1 MRDSDFYDP
10 FEIMQRGF
18 LPSARIRDAARANAA
33 EFWNAQ
39 EKILE
44 AMENQASHWFQRR
57 HAGAQAA
64 LTTAQQMCQADTQL
78 DALREYQKWAAGAF
92 ERLMQDGLECQKQM
106 LAMSRL
112 FAQPLVSGEARMA
125 DAASAEARQRVPARP
140 RAA

>member
-1 MRDSDFYDP
+1 MRDADFYDP

-18 LPSARIRDAARANAA
+18 LPSARLRDAARANAA

-44 AMENQASHWFQRR
+44 TMQDQATRWFQRR

-64 LTTAQQMCQADTQL
+64 LASAQQMCGADSQL
-78 DALREYQKWAAGAF
+78 DAFREYQKWAAGAF
-92 ERLMQDGLECQKQM
+92 ERLMQDALEYQKQA
-106 LAMSRL
+106 LTVSRL
-112 FAQPLVSGEARMA
+112 FALPLMSGEARLT
-125 DAASAEARQRVPARP
+125 DAASADARQRVPARP